1 MLIALCFILVITV
14 LICCIIFQYLKIKM
28 SEAETGGADFVN
40 GSAFFG
46 FMGVTMALVLAS
58 TYILTK
64 ILEQPMVQ
72 PKQAQA

>member
-1 MLIALCFILVITV
+1 
-14 LICCIIFQYLKIKM
+14 M

-64 ILEQPMVQ
+64 ILVQPMVQ